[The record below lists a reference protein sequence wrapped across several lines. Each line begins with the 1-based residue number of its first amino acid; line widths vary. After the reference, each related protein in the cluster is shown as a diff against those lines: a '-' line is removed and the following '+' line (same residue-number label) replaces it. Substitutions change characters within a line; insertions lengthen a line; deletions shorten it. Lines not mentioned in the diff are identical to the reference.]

1 MAKSV
6 RAEGTVLE
14 ERRERRRLGRLAE
27 AARCHPVGKQ
37 PAIFDQQHGPVKLVS
52 SFKFSVSSYYKPR
65 MDAKKL

>member
-1 MAKSV
+1 
-6 RAEGTVLE
+6 
-14 ERRERRRLGRLAE
+14 
-27 AARCHPVGKQ
+27 VGKQ